1 MGESPPNPLGGDS
14 DAGTWQKTEAAC
26 KTCSNS
32 DENIGR
38 ENFQQWWLC
47 MLHSGCQLNAAVVI
61 RAKVKKCGQTFT
73 IYSNTEGHL

>member
-32 DENIGR
+32 DENVGR
-38 ENFQQWWLC
+38 EIFQQWWLC
-47 MLHSGCQLNAAVVI
+47 MLHSGC
-61 RAKVKKCGQTFT
+61 
-73 IYSNTEGHL
+73 H